1 MPKDEFDFEDP
12 MELTGVALLTDED
25 MTDAMCE
32 CFVEEFMMMGY
43 DHTRIFALF
52 RHPQYIGMNMVLQN
66 RGEQF
71 VRDRIGEIF
80 AQWGRPVAWPAPV
93 ATTTQAAPP
102 PSPASTSATAS
113 SAVAPCSCGSSTPC
127 GTTPQPPTKP
137 ESIALDPTGAPAPT
151 YNL

>member
-12 MELTGVALLTDED
+12 MELTGVALFTDED
-25 MTDAMCE
+25 TTDAMCE

-52 RHPQYIGMNMVLQN
+52 RHPHYIGMNMVLQN

-71 VRDRIGEIF
+71 VRERIGEIF
-80 AQWGRPVAWPAPV
+80 AQWGRPVTWPAP
-93 ATTTQAAPP
+93 APAAVKVSAPAPAPVPP
-102 PSPASTSATAS
+102 AA
-113 SAVAPCSCGSSTPC
+113 APCSCGSTTPC
-127 GTTPQPPTKP
+127 GSADQPPP
-137 ESIALDPTGAPAPT
+137 ALDPTGAPIPT

>member
-12 MELTGVALLTDED
+12 MELSGVALFTDED
-25 MTDAMCE
+25 TTDAMCE

-52 RHPQYIGMNMVLQN
+52 RHPHYIGMNMVLQN

-80 AQWGRPVAWPAPV
+80 AQWGRPVIWPTQIAPKR
-93 ATTTQAAPP
+93 PP
-102 PSPASTSATAS
+102 PSPESAPAPAATS
-113 SAVAPCSCGSSTPC
+113 CSCGS
-127 GTTPQPPTKP
+127 TTGCCSEKP
-137 ESIALDPTGAPAPT
+137 EPLDPTGGPVPT